1 MTKTDK
7 ARLQTALRTLD
18 QGPKRIAAHRE
29 QYKTDTTFSDAIK
42 DKYSEKYMD
51 GLRAEAQAKRDKAIE
66 GEVNEIRSALE
77 VVKELRDFGSE
88 SIDIMNP
95 KLQSAITIVSTLG
108 RDLPASEQLSIA
120 EQFRGD
126 IGSLKFLSQL
136 YKKNHYFYADQ
147 VADMAKPIPQQAM
160 DDIAYCVNR
169 YDYCGKW
176 DEDSDSHIYWNP
188 NEFARAA
195 NRLGF
200 DDTAADPFESV
211 LYQLKTQYADSPK
224 VQHAA
229 AHAIQELR
237 NDREMTRS
245 EREQYFNEAVQHLND
260 LSKETQ
266 DLQLRYEAAQG
277 KAEAKAS
284 SNGG

>member
-1 MTKTDK
+1 MTETDK

-29 QYKTDTTFSDAIK
+29 QFKKDIDFPDTIR
-42 DKYSEKYMD
+42 DKYSQKYMD
-51 GLRAEAQAKRDKAIE
+51 GLKQEAQTKRDKAIE
-66 GEVNEIRSALE
+66 KEVNEIRSALE

-95 KLQSAITIVSTLG
+95 KLQSAITIINTMG
-108 RDLPASEQLSIA
+108 RDLPASSQLSIA

-136 YKKNHYFYADQ
+136 YKKNGYFYADQ
-147 VADMAKPIPQQAM
+147 VAEMTKTISQAAIDNMA
-160 DDIAYCVNR
+160 YNVNR

-176 DEDSDSHIYWNP
+176 DEDSDSHIYWTR
-188 NEFARAA
+188 NEFAKAA

-211 LYQLKTQYADSPK
+211 LYHLKTQYADSPK